1 MHLSLTH
8 MPFEKWFFLRHL
20 FPLFFCK
27 LRKLPYCFY
36 KKIVNLFFFIC
47 GNIIRTVIEE
57 HRDTETLLQD
67 STATSNHIS
76 HHGIEKS
83 ILQAFFLSWPH
94 LQENETHNLHSL
106 LEPSYYQQCP
116 GRVTW
121 HLGRNPPAQ
130 SAGLLPPLSKDTTNK
145 SAALLSVWMRTLTL
159 ASSQQYSQPSHKGKA
174 CLCSAVHSCTIS
186 PSCLPSGRA
195 GSVCLKTG
203 FLCHWRV
210 HGEWKTSAWPGRHG
224 TGVAGL

>member
-1 MHLSLTH
+1 MLTVPFYMHLSLTH

-36 KKIVNLFFFIC
+36 KKIVHLFFFIC
-47 GNIIRTVIEE
+47 SNIIRTVIEE

-67 STATSNHIS
+67 CTATSNHIS

-106 LEPSYYQQCP
+106 LEPS
-116 GRVTW
+116 
-121 HLGRNPPAQ
+121 
-130 SAGLLPPLSKDTTNK
+130 
-145 SAALLSVWMRTLTL
+145 LLSAMPREGNMTPWQKPPGPVCWF
-159 ASSQQYSQPSHKGKA
+159 ASTTVK
-174 CLCSAVHSCTIS
+174 
-186 PSCLPSGRA
+186 
-195 GSVCLKTG
+195 
-203 FLCHWRV
+203 
-210 HGEWKTSAWPGRHG
+210 RHYQ
-224 TGVAGL
+224 